1 MTHCLR
7 CDPSMFQVPF
17 NFPPRLN
24 ERGNTPV
31 RRLLRFINKGRERKK
46 KRKEADC
53 SSFLQPEKS
62 SKHELHY
69 SALPSLHDNTADK
82 QELFSNQ
89 TATTVEHSYFKPLV
103 NGAPSD

>member
-1 MTHCLR
+1 
-7 CDPSMFQVPF
+7 MFQVPF

-31 RRLLRFINKGRERKK
+31 RRLLRFQKKKEEKKGE

-82 QELFSNQ
+82 QGLFSNQ
-89 TATTVEHSYFKPLV
+89 TATTVGHSYFKPLV

>member
-1 MTHCLR
+1 M
-7 CDPSMFQVPF
+7 
-17 NFPPRLN
+17 
-24 ERGNTPV
+24 
-31 RRLLRFINKGRERKK
+31 RRLLRFIKKGRERGK